1 MKYIAMTIL
10 WCVDHATE
18 IMLCSFPFLLVWLLY
33 ALKYALECAMW

>member
-1 MKYIAMTIL
+1 MKYIARKIL

-18 IMLCSFPFLLVWLLY
+18 IMLASLPFLLAWLLY